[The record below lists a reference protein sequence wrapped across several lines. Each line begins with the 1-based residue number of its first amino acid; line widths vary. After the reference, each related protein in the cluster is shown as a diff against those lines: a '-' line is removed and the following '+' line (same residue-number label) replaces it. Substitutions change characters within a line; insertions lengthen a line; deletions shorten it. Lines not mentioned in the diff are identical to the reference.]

1 MQTEEKRKFIINILY
16 IVILLALI
24 YIFFK
29 RAINFMMPFL
39 IAYVI
44 SVVLRP
50 VVLFFEKKLKLKNK
64 VASILALLL
73 FYSTIGVLIVALGA
87 SLISYI
93 ASQISKLPAFY
104 NNTIKPLLSMAI
116 DGAMEFPEDFDPTLA
131 AAIETLANNIFGY
144 IGSLIST
151 LSGAIVSLITS
162 IASSLPTTVI
172 GIVFSIV
179 ASYYFTA
186 DHDKVSQFVKRQFSE
201 ASYKK
206 AVAVKTAIYDILF
219 GYLKSYALILGITF
233 AELTVA
239 MLVLGVKN
247 FFAVA
252 FMIAVFDILPVVGT
266 GTVLIPWT
274 VIELIRG
281 NYGMAIGL
289 IITYV
294 IVFIIRQIIEPKIVG
309 DRVGLH
315 PLVTLVSMFVGT
327 VLFGVIGLF
336 GIPITMAIIMDLH
349 EKDVIN
355 FVK

>member
-1 MQTEEKRKFIINILY
+1 MKTEKRRKFIINVVYIL
-16 IVILLALI
+16 ILLALV
-24 YIFFK
+24 YVLFK
-29 RAINFMMPFL
+29 YAINFLMPFL
-39 IAYVI
+39 IAYVV
-44 SVVLRP
+44 SVILRP
-50 VVLFFEKKLKLKNK
+50 IVLFFEKKLKLKNK
-64 VASILALLL
+64 IASILAVVL
-73 FYSTIGVLIVALGA
+73 FYSTIGVLICALGA
-87 SLISYI
+87 SLVSYL
-93 ASQISKLPAFY
+93 ASQISKIPAFY

-116 DGAMEFPEDFDPTLA
+116 DGAVEFPEGFDPTLA
-131 AAIETLANNIFGY
+131 ATIESLANNLFGY

-151 LSGAIVSLITS
+151 LSGAILSLVTS
-162 IASSLPTTVI
+162 IASSLPTTII
-172 GIVFSIV
+172 GVVFSVI

-186 DHDKVSQFVKRQFSE
+186 DYDKVGQFVKRQFTE
-201 ASYKK
+201 GAYEK

-239 MLVLGVKN
+239 TLVLGVDN

-252 FMIAVFDILPVVGT
+252 FMIAIFDILPVVGT
-266 GTVLIPWT
+266 GTILIPWA

-289 IITYV
+289 IIVYV

-336 GIPITMAIIMDLH
+336 GIPITMAIIVDLH
-349 EKDVIN
+349 EKGVMD